1 MPSLH
6 TDGVRLRQILLNLLS
21 NVIKYNAENGN
32 VTIDCQQM
40 GSDRVRISV
49 TDDGIGIA
57 PEHKFRLFELFQRLG
72 QEAVTI
78 EGTGIGLTIS
88 KRLVQLLGGDIGYE
102 SQVGKG
108 STFWVILP
116 LREVEAQA
124 A

>member
-1 MPSLH
+1 
-6 TDGVRLRQILLNLLS
+6 LS
-21 NVIKYNAENGN
+21 NAIKYNAENGN

-40 GSDRVRISV
+40 GSDKVRISV

-57 PEHKFRLFELFQRLG
+57 PEHKFRLFEPFQRLG
-72 QEAVTI
+72 QEAGTI